1 MSAPKGGRQCSKD
14 NHFDL
19 MIKIGN
25 SCDHYP
31 FRLDQTHKA
40 STTVGGDYLFGL
52 DNTVIQTNTSQRETW
67 ELEIS
72 VKTPIHCYTHMLT
85 VHSRKSLSL
94 MHIQKAS

>member
-40 STTVGGDYLFGL
+40 STTVCGDYLFGL
-52 DNTVIQTNTSQRETW
+52 DNTVIQTNTSQRDGNTPNPMERTVFVEKLIGGGDGRYISLA
-67 ELEIS
+67 ELVVE
-72 VKTPIHCYTHMLT
+72 
-85 VHSRKSLSL
+85 
-94 MHIQKAS
+94 QN